1 MSAEPNKE
9 EQEQPKVPDVLP
21 VLPLRDIV
29 IFPFM
34 IVPLYVSR
42 DRSIRAVDQAL
53 AENRMILL
61 AAQKKQ
67 DEDDPG
73 PEDIYPVGTA
83 ALIMRMLKLPDGRI
97 RVLVQGLSRARITTF
112 DDGLP
117 HLQAHVETVVE
128 SDPSKSSLE
137 VEAMMRNVKA
147 ALEKSQNLGK
157 PISPEVIVI
166 ANNMEE
172 PGRLADLTASNL
184 DLKVEGAQAILE
196 AIDPVERLRRVHELM
211 TKELEVLTMQQEISS
226 QAKGEMDRSQRE
238 FFLRQQLKAI
248 QSELGE
254 GNELGEEIAQ
264 LKEKAQKAKMPKPVM
279 EEVERQLKKL
289 ERMHPDAAETATL
302 RNWLD
307 WMVTLPWGKATK
319 DSLDLIEAQR
329 ILDEDHYGLEKIK
342 ERIVE
347 YLAVRKLK
355 EKTKGPLLCFV
366 GPPGVGKTSLGR
378 SIARALG
385 RKFVRLSL
393 GGVKD
398 EAEIRGHRRTYVGSM
413 PGRIIQGIH
422 QAGANNPVF
431 MMDEVDK
438 IGADFRG
445 DPSSALLE
453 VLDPEQ
459 NNAFRDHYLGV
470 PFDLSNTMF
479 ICTAN
484 LTDTIQPAFLDRME
498 VIRLSGYT
506 EDEKLEIAKRHL
518 IPKQLE
524 EHGLTPEHLLFT
536 DVALKAIINTYT
548 REAGLRSFEREIA
561 AICRKVAR
569 KVAEGQ
575 TGAVRVT
582 PGSLNRF
589 LGAAKTLPE
598 ERLKKD
604 TVGIATGLAW
614 TATGGDV
621 LFVEASIMKGKGR
634 LTLTGQLGDV
644 MKESAQ
650 AALSWARS
658 HARAHGIRDEV
669 FAQNDLHVHVPEGA
683 IPKDGP
689 SAGITMATAI
699 LSALTMRP
707 VRSGLAMTGE
717 ITLRGQVLPIGGLKE
732 KILAARRAHIDT
744 IVFPK
749 LNKKDLDEVPV
760 HLRRGMSFHMVD
772 NVDEVLAL
780 ALIPPPTPKVPAGA
794 KTPPR
799 PFPGRPRRPSRSEL
813 DRRFR
818 ADSRLSERRSGRA
831 VSASTSKPRPGN
843 IRARPGH
850 GCHRC
855 GPRRRAGG
863 SDPRARPAA
872 RTIPRIRSPRQSR
885 RRGS

>member
-1 MSAEPNKE
+1 MSEETKDEP
-9 EQEQPKVPDVLP
+9 EQPKVPDVLP

-73 PEDIYPVGTA
+73 AEDIYPVGTA

-97 RVLVQGLSRARITTF
+97 RVLVQGLSRARIVSF

-117 HLQAHVETVVE
+117 HLQAHVETVAEPE
-128 SDPSKSSLE
+128 SSRSSLE

-196 AIDPVERLRRVHELM
+196 ALDPVERLRRVHELM

-264 LKEKAQKAKMPKPVM
+264 LREKAVKAKMPKPVM

-307 WMVTLPWGKATK
+307 WMVTLPWGKASK
-319 DSLDLIEAQR
+319 DSLDLVEAQR
-329 ILDEDHYGLEKIK
+329 ILDEDHYGLEKVK

-518 IPKQLE
+518 VPKQLE
-524 EHGLTPEHLLFT
+524 EHGLTPENLLFT
-536 DVALKAIINTYT
+536 DPALKAIINSYT

-561 AICRKVAR
+561 QVSRKVAR
-569 KVAEGQ
+569 RVAEGQ
-575 TGAVRVT
+575 TGSVRIV
-582 PGSLNRF
+582 PGSLKKF

-621 LFVEASIMKGKGR
+621 LFIEASIMKGKGR

-658 HARAHGIRDEV
+658 HARAHGIKDEV
-669 FAQNDLHVHVPEGA
+669 FATNDLHVHVPEGA

-699 LSALTMRP
+699 LSALTGQA
-707 VRSGLAMTGE
+707 VRAGLAMTGE

-744 IVFPK
+744 IVCPK
-749 LNKKDLDEVPV
+749 LNKKDLDEVAP
-760 HLRRGMSFHMVD
+760 HLRRGMNFHLVD
-772 NVDEVLAL
+772 DVEEVLTL
-780 ALIPPPTPKVPAGA
+780 ALVPPPAPKLAAGT
-794 KTPPR
+794 KSPPR
-799 PFPGRPRRPSRSEL
+799 PFPGRPRRP
-813 DRRFR
+813 
-818 ADSRLSERRSGRA
+818 
-831 VSASTSKPRPGN
+831 VTV
-843 IRARPGH
+843 
-850 GCHRC
+850 
-855 GPRRRAGG
+855 
-863 SDPRARPAA
+863 
-872 RTIPRIRSPRQSR
+872 
-885 RRGS
+885 

>member
-1 MSAEPNKE
+1 MTEEIKKE
-9 EQEQPKVPDVLP
+9 EETPKIPDVLP

-42 DRSIRAVDQAL
+42 DRSIKAVDHAL
-53 AENRMILL
+53 GENRMILL

-67 DEDDPG
+67 EEEDPG
-73 PEDIYPVGTA
+73 PEDIYPVGTV

-97 RVLVQGLSRARITTF
+97 RVLVQGIGRARIVSYEE
-112 DDGLP
+112 GLP
-117 HLQAHVETVVE
+117 HLQARVETITEPEVKE
-128 SDPSKSSLE
+128 KGSLE
-137 VEAMMRNVKA
+137 LEALMRNVKA
-147 ALEKSQNLGK
+147 ALEKSTNLGK
-157 PISPEVIVI
+157 PISAEVIVI
-166 ANNMEE
+166 ATNMDE

-184 DLKVEGAQAILE
+184 DLKVEGAQEILE
-196 AIDPVERLRRVHELM
+196 AIEPVDRLRRVHELM
-211 TKELEVLTMQQEISS
+211 AKELEVLTMQQEISS

-238 FFLRQQLKAI
+238 FFLRQQMKAI

-254 GNELGEEIAQ
+254 GNELGEEIAG
-264 LKEKAQKAKMPKPVM
+264 LRDKAAKAKMPKPVM

-289 ERMHPDAAETATL
+289 ERMHPDSAETATL

-319 DSLDLIEAQR
+319 DNLDLKEAQK

-355 EKTKGPLLCFV
+355 EKMKGPLLCFV

-422 QAGANNPVF
+422 QAAANNPVF

-459 NNAFRDHYLGV
+459 NNSFRDHYLGV
-470 PFDLSNTMF
+470 PFDLSNVMF

-498 VIRLSGYT
+498 VLRLSGYT
-506 EDEKLEIAKRHL
+506 EDEKLEIAKRH
-518 IPKQLE
+518 IVPKQVE
-524 EHGLTPEHLLFT
+524 EHGLTPAQLVYT
-536 DVALKAIINTYT
+536 DRALRSMINSYT
-548 REAGLRSFEREIA
+548 REAGLRNLEREVA
-561 AICRKVAR
+561 AIARKVAR
-569 KVAEGQ
+569 KVAEGE
-575 TGAVRVT
+575 TSPVRIT
-582 PGSLNRF
+582 PSSVHRY
-589 LGAAKTLPE
+589 LGAPKILPE

-604 TVGIATGLAW
+604 EMGIATGLAW

-621 LFVEASIMKGKGR
+621 LFVEATAMRGKGR
-634 LTLTGQLGDV
+634 LTLTGQLGEV

-650 AALSWARS
+650 AALSFARS
-658 HARAHGIRDEV
+658 RARIYGIREDF
-669 FAQNDLHVHVPEGA
+669 FATHDLHVHVPEGA

-689 SAGITMATAI
+689 SAGVTMATALI
-699 LSALTMRP
+699 SIFTGRP
-707 VRSGLAMTGE
+707 VRRSVAMTGE
-717 ITLRGQVLPIGGLKE
+717 ITLRGNVLPIGGLKE
-732 KILAARRAHIDT
+732 KILAARRAGIET
-744 IVFPK
+744 IVCPK
-749 LNKKDLDEVPV
+749 LNQKELDEVPAPLKRSMQF
-760 HLRRGMSFHMVD
+760 HLVD
-772 NVDEVLAL
+772 EVDEVLKF
-780 ALIPPPTPKVPAGA
+780 ALIPPLEPRPAPGA
-794 KTPPR
+794 GPKTPPK
-799 PFPGRPRRPSRSEL
+799 PFPARPR
-813 DRRFR
+813 
-818 ADSRLSERRSGRA
+818 
-831 VSASTSKPRPGN
+831 SKPV
-843 IRARPGH
+843 
-850 GCHRC
+850 
-855 GPRRRAGG
+855 
-863 SDPRARPAA
+863 
-872 RTIPRIRSPRQSR
+872 TV
-885 RRGS
+885 

>member
-1 MSAEPNKE
+1 VSEEPKKDE
-9 EQEQPKVPDVLP
+9 EPPKIPDTLP

-42 DRSIRAVDQAL
+42 DRSIKAVDQAL
-53 AENRMILL
+53 ADNRMILL
-61 AAQKKQ
+61 AAQKRQ
-67 DEDDPG
+67 DDEDPG
-73 PEDIYPVGTA
+73 HDDIYPVGTV

-97 RVLVQGLSRARITTF
+97 RVLVQGIGRARITGF
-112 DDGLP
+112 EDGHP
-117 HLQAHVETVVE
+117 HLQARVEQVMEGEVKE
-128 SDPSKSSLE
+128 KNLE
-137 VEAMMRNVKA
+137 VEALMRNVKA
-147 ALEKSQNLGK
+147 ALEKSANLGK

-166 ANNMEE
+166 ATNMEE

-184 DLKVEGAQAILE
+184 DLKVEGAQEILE
-196 AIDPVERLRRVHELM
+196 AVDPLERLRRVHELM
-211 TKELEVLTMQQEISS
+211 AKELEVLAMQQEIST

-254 GNELGEEIAQ
+254 GNELGEEIAA
-264 LKEKAQKAKMPKPVM
+264 LKEKAQKAKIPKPVM

-289 ERMHPDAAETATL
+289 ERMHPDSAETATL

-319 DSLDLIEAQR
+319 DNLDLIEAQR

-342 ERIVE
+342 ERILE

-355 EKTKGPLLCFV
+355 EKMKGPLLCFV

-422 QAGANNPVF
+422 QAGSNNPVF

-438 IGADFRG
+438 IGADYRG

-459 NNAFRDHYLGV
+459 NNSFRDHYLSV
-470 PFDLSNTMF
+470 PFDLSSVMF

-506 EDEKLEIAKRHL
+506 EEEKIEIAKRH
-518 IPKQLE
+518 IVPKQLE
-524 EHGLTPEHLLFT
+524 EHGLTAENLAVP
-536 DVALKAIINTYT
+536 DKALRAMISGYT
-548 REAGLRSFEREIA
+548 REAGLRNLEREIA
-561 AICRKVAR
+561 SVSRKVAR
-569 KVAEGQ
+569 KVAEGH
-575 TGAVRVT
+575 TEPVKVSPST
-582 PGSLNRF
+582 LHKY
-589 LGAAKTLPE
+589 LGAPKILPDE
-598 ERLKKD
+598 ILKQD
-604 TVGIATGLAW
+604 AVGIAMGLAW

-621 LFVEASIMKGKGR
+621 MFIEATAMKGKGR
-634 LTLTGQLGDV
+634 LMLTGSLGDV

-650 AALSWARS
+650 AALSYARTRARQFGIKDEYFAS
-658 HARAHGIRDEV
+658 H
-669 FAQNDLHVHVPEGA
+669 DLHVHVPEGA

-699 LSALTMRP
+699 LSVLTNRP
-707 VRSGLAMTGE
+707 IKRALAMTGE
-717 ITLRGQVLPIGGLKE
+717 ITLRGNVLPIGGLKE
-732 KILAARRAHIDT
+732 KILAARRAGIT
-744 IVFPK
+744 TVICPK
-749 LNKKDLDEVPV
+749 LNRKELDEIPAT
-760 HLRRGMSFHMVD
+760 LRRGVEVHLVD
-772 NVDEVLAL
+772 SVEEVLKL
-780 ALIPPPTPKVPAGA
+780 ALVPGLETRPT
-794 KTPPR
+794 
-799 PFPGRPRRPSRSEL
+799 
-813 DRRFR
+813 
-818 ADSRLSERRSGRA
+818 
-831 VSASTSKPRPGN
+831 
-843 IRARPGH
+843 
-850 GCHRC
+850 GCHR
-855 GPRRRAGG
+855 PVTKPLPTK
-863 SDPRARPAA
+863 S
-872 RTIPRIRSPRQSR
+872 RTKTIVV
-885 RRGS
+885 

>member
-1 MSAEPNKE
+1 MTE
-9 EQEQPKVPDVLP
+9 ERRDDEQPKIPDVLP

-42 DRSIRAVDQAL
+42 ERSIKAVDQAL

-61 AAQKKQ
+61 AAQKRQ
-67 DEDDPG
+67 DEDEPG
-73 PEDIYPVGTA
+73 PDDVFGVGTV

-97 RVLVQGLSRARITTF
+97 RVLVQGLSRARIASF
-112 DDGLP
+112 DEGLP
-117 HLQAHVETVVE
+117 HMQARIEVVSEPDGVE
-128 SDPSKSSLE
+128 KGSLE
-137 VEAMMRNVKA
+137 IEALMRNVKA

-196 AIDPVERLRRVHELM
+196 ALDPLERLRRVHELM

-238 FFLRQQLKAI
+238 YFLRQQLKAI
-248 QSELGE
+248 QAELGE
-254 GNELGEEIAQ
+254 GNELGEEVAQ
-264 LKEKAQKAKMPKPVM
+264 LRDKAGKARMPKPVM

-307 WMVTLPWGKATK
+307 WMVTLPWGKSAK
-319 DSLDLIEAQR
+319 DSLDLKEAQR
-329 ILDEDHYGLEKIK
+329 ILDEDHYGLEKLK

-355 EKTKGPLLCFV
+355 DKTKGPLLCFV

-431 MMDEVDK
+431 MLDEVDK

-459 NNAFRDHYLGV
+459 NNTFRDHYLGV
-470 PFDLSNTMF
+470 PFDLSNVMF

-498 VIRLSGYT
+498 VLRLSGYT
-506 EDEKLEIAKRHL
+506 GDEKLEIAKRHL
-518 IPKQLE
+518 VPKQLD
-524 EHGLTPEHLLFT
+524 EHGLTPEHLVFT
-536 DVALKAIINTYT
+536 DPALRTVVETYT
-548 REAGLRSFEREIA
+548 REAGLRNFEREVA
-561 AICRKVAR
+561 TVTRKVAR
-569 KVAEGQ
+569 RVAEGE
-575 TGAVRVT
+575 TGTVRVT
-582 PGSLNRF
+582 PGSLQKF
-589 LGAAKTLPE
+589 LGAPKTLPE

-604 TVGIATGLAW
+604 EAGIATGLAW

-621 LFVEASIMKGKGR
+621 LFVEATVMKGKGR
-634 LTLTGQLGDV
+634 LTLTGHLGDV

-650 AALSWARS
+650 AALSWTRA
-658 HARAHGIRDEV
+658 HARTLGLREEV
-669 FAQNDLHVHVPEGA
+669 FGLHDVHVHVPEGS

-689 SAGITMATAI
+689 SAGVTMATA
-699 LSALTMRP
+699 LVSAFTGRP
-707 VRSGLAMTGE
+707 VKASIAMTGE
-717 ITLRGQVLPIGGLKE
+717 ITLRGHVLPIGGLKE
-732 KILAARRAHIDT
+732 KILAARRAGIDT
-744 IVFPK
+744 ILCPK
-749 LNKKDLDEVPV
+749 LNKKELDEVPA
-760 HLRRGMSFHMVD
+760 HLRRGLTVHLVET
-772 NVDEVLAL
+772 VDEVLSL
-780 ALIPPPTPKVPAGA
+780 ALLPPPEANPQPGT

-799 PFPGRPRRPSRSEL
+799 PFPSRPRRP
-813 DRRFR
+813 
-818 ADSRLSERRSGRA
+818 
-831 VSASTSKPRPGN
+831 VTV
-843 IRARPGH
+843 
-850 GCHRC
+850 
-855 GPRRRAGG
+855 
-863 SDPRARPAA
+863 
-872 RTIPRIRSPRQSR
+872 
-885 RRGS
+885 

>member
-1 MSAEPNKE
+1 MNE
-9 EQEQPKVPDVLP
+9 ERKDEEQPKIPDVLP

-42 DRSIRAVDQAL
+42 ERSIKAVDQ
-53 AENRMILL
+53 NRMILL

-73 PEDIYPVGTA
+73 AGDVFPVGTV

-97 RVLVQGLSRARITTF
+97 RVLVQGLSRARIVSF
-112 DDGLP
+112 DEGLP
-117 HLQAHVETVVE
+117 HMQARIEVVSEPETE
-128 SDPSKSSLE
+128 ARGSLE
-137 VEAMMRNVKA
+137 VEALMRNVKA

-184 DLKVEGAQAILE
+184 DLKVEGAQAIQE
-196 AIDPVERLRRVHELM
+196 ALDPVERLRRVHELM
-211 TKELEVLTMQQEISS
+211 AKELEVLAMQQEIST

-254 GNELGEEIAQ
+254 GNELAEEITT
-264 LKEKAQKAKMPKPVM
+264 LREKAHKVKMPKPVM

-289 ERMHPDAAETATL
+289 ERMHPDSAETATL

-307 WMVTLPWGKATK
+307 WMVTLPWGKSTK
-319 DSLDLIEAQR
+319 DSLDLKEAQK
-329 ILDEDHYGLEKIK
+329 ILDDDHYGLEKVK

-355 EKTKGPLLCFV
+355 EKAKGPLLCFV
-366 GPPGVGKTSLGR
+366 GPPGVGKTSLGK

-413 PGRIIQGIH
+413 PGRIVQGIH

-459 NNAFRDHYLGV
+459 NYTFRDHYLGV
-470 PFDLSNTMF
+470 PFDLSNVMF

-484 LTDTIQPAFLDRME
+484 LTDPIQPAFLDRME

-518 IPKQLE
+518 VPKQLD
-524 EHGLTPEHLLFT
+524 EHGLTPENLVFT
-536 DVALKAIINTYT
+536 
-548 REAGLRSFEREIA
+548 
-561 AICRKVAR
+561 
-569 KVAEGQ
+569 
-575 TGAVRVT
+575 
-582 PGSLNRF
+582 
-589 LGAAKTLPE
+589 
-598 ERLKKD
+598 
-604 TVGIATGLAW
+604 
-614 TATGGDV
+614 
-621 LFVEASIMKGKGR
+621 
-634 LTLTGQLGDV
+634 
-644 MKESAQ
+644 
-650 AALSWARS
+650 
-658 HARAHGIRDEV
+658 
-669 FAQNDLHVHVPEGA
+669 
-683 IPKDGP
+683 
-689 SAGITMATAI
+689 
-699 LSALTMRP
+699 
-707 VRSGLAMTGE
+707 
-717 ITLRGQVLPIGGLKE
+717 
-732 KILAARRAHIDT
+732 
-744 IVFPK
+744 
-749 LNKKDLDEVPV
+749 
-760 HLRRGMSFHMVD
+760 
-772 NVDEVLAL
+772 
-780 ALIPPPTPKVPAGA
+780 
-794 KTPPR
+794 
-799 PFPGRPRRPSRSEL
+799 
-813 DRRFR
+813 
-818 ADSRLSERRSGRA
+818 
-831 VSASTSKPRPGN
+831 
-843 IRARPGH
+843 
-850 GCHRC
+850 
-855 GPRRRAGG
+855 
-863 SDPRARPAA
+863 
-872 RTIPRIRSPRQSR
+872 
-885 RRGS
+885 

>member
-1 MSAEPNKE
+1 MSE
-9 EQEQPKVPDVLP
+9 ETKDEDQQPRVPDVLP

-73 PEDIYPVGTA
+73 AEDIYPVGTA

-97 RVLVQGLSRARITTF
+97 RVLVQGLSRARIVSF
-112 DDGLP
+112 DEGLP
-117 HLQAHVETVVE
+117 HLQAHVETVAEPE
-128 SDPSKSSLE
+128 STRGSLE

-196 AIDPVERLRRVHELM
+196 ALDPVERLRRVHELM

-264 LKEKAQKAKMPKPVM
+264 LREKATKAKMPKPVM

-307 WMVTLPWGKATK
+307 WMVTLPWGKVSK
-319 DSLDLIEAQR
+319 DSLDLVEAQR
-329 ILDEDHYGLEKIK
+329 ILDEDHYGLEKVK

-355 EKTKGPLLCFV
+355 EKAKGPLLCFV

-470 PFDLSNTMF
+470 PFDLSNVMF

-498 VIRLSGYT
+498 LIRLSGYT

-518 IPKQLE
+518 VPKQLE
-524 EHGLTPEHLLFT
+524 EHGLSPENLVFT
-536 DVALKAIINTYT
+536 DPALKAIVNNYT
-548 REAGLRSFEREIA
+548 REAGLRNFEREIA
-561 AICRKVAR
+561 QVSRKVAR

-575 TGAVRVT
+575 AETVRVT
-582 PGSLNRF
+582 PGLLGKF

-604 TVGIATGLAW
+604 AVGIATGLAW

-658 HARAHGIRDEV
+658 HARAHGIKDEV
-669 FAQNDLHVHVPEGA
+669 FALNDLHVHVPEGA

-699 LSALTMRP
+699 LSALTGRA
-707 VRSGLAMTGE
+707 VRAGLAMTGE

-732 KILAARRAHIDT
+732 KILAARRARIET
-744 IVFPK
+744 IVCPK

-760 HLRRGMSFHMVD
+760 HLRRGMSFHLVD
-772 NVDEVLAL
+772 DVEEVLAL
-780 ALIPPPTPKVPAGA
+780 ALVPPPAPKLAAGM

-799 PFPGRPRRPSRSEL
+799 PFPGRPRRP
-813 DRRFR
+813 
-818 ADSRLSERRSGRA
+818 
-831 VSASTSKPRPGN
+831 VTV
-843 IRARPGH
+843 
-850 GCHRC
+850 
-855 GPRRRAGG
+855 
-863 SDPRARPAA
+863 
-872 RTIPRIRSPRQSR
+872 
-885 RRGS
+885 

>member
-1 MSAEPNKE
+1 MTE
-9 EQEQPKVPDVLP
+9 ELRKDDAPVKIPDSLP

-42 DRSIRAVDQAL
+42 ERSIKAVDQAL
-53 AENRMILL
+53 ADNRMILL
-61 AAQKKQ
+61 AAQKRQ
-67 DEDDPG
+67 DDEDPTGD
-73 PEDIYPVGTA
+73 DIYPVGTVS
-83 ALIMRMLKLPDGRI
+83 LIMRMLKLPDGRI
-97 RVLVQGLSRARITTF
+97 RVLVQGIGRARITGF
-112 DDGLP
+112 DEGHP
-117 HLQAHVETVVE
+117 HLHARVEPVTEGEVKE
-128 SDPSKSSLE
+128 KNLE
-137 VEAMMRNVKA
+137 VEALMRNVKA
-147 ALEKSQNLGK
+147 ALEKSANLGK

-166 ANNMEE
+166 ATNMEE
-172 PGRLADLTASNL
+172 PGRLADLAASNL

-238 FFLRQQLKAI
+238 YFLRQQLKAI

-254 GNELGEEIAQ
+254 GNELGEEVAQ
-264 LKEKAQKAKMPKPVM
+264 LKDKAAKARMPKPVM

-307 WMVTLPWGKATK
+307 WMVTLPWGKSTK
-319 DSLDLIEAQR
+319 DSLDLKEAQR
-329 ILDEDHYGLEKIK
+329 ILDEDHYGLEKVK

-366 GPPGVGKTSLGR
+366 GPPGVGKTSLGK

-470 PFDLSNTMF
+470 PFDLSNVML
-479 ICTAN
+479 ICTGN

-506 EDEKLEIAKRHL
+506 EDEKVEIAKRHI
-518 IPKQLE
+518 IPKQPG
-524 EHGLTPEHLLFT
+524 EHGLTPEHLVFT
-536 DVALKAIINTYT
+536 DPALKAIINSYT

-561 AICRKVAR
+561 QVSRKVAR
-569 KVAEGQ
+569 RVAEG
-575 TGAVRVT
+575 
-582 PGSLNRF
+582 
-589 LGAAKTLPE
+589 
-598 ERLKKD
+598 
-604 TVGIATGLAW
+604 
-614 TATGGDV
+614 
-621 LFVEASIMKGKGR
+621 
-634 LTLTGQLGDV
+634 
-644 MKESAQ
+644 
-650 AALSWARS
+650 RS
-658 HARAHGIRDEV
+658 
-669 FAQNDLHVHVPEGA
+669 
-683 IPKDGP
+683 
-689 SAGITMATAI
+689 
-699 LSALTMRP
+699 
-707 VRSGLAMTGE
+707 
-717 ITLRGQVLPIGGLKE
+717 
-732 KILAARRAHIDT
+732 
-744 IVFPK
+744 
-749 LNKKDLDEVPV
+749 
-760 HLRRGMSFHMVD
+760 
-772 NVDEVLAL
+772 
-780 ALIPPPTPKVPAGA
+780 
-794 KTPPR
+794 
-799 PFPGRPRRPSRSEL
+799 
-813 DRRFR
+813 
-818 ADSRLSERRSGRA
+818 
-831 VSASTSKPRPGN
+831 
-843 IRARPGH
+843 
-850 GCHRC
+850 
-855 GPRRRAGG
+855 
-863 SDPRARPAA
+863 
-872 RTIPRIRSPRQSR
+872 
-885 RRGS
+885 

>member
-1 MSAEPNKE
+1 MTEEIKKE
-9 EQEQPKVPDVLP
+9 EETPKIPDVLP

-42 DRSIRAVDQAL
+42 DRSIKAVDHAL
-53 AENRMILL
+53 GENRMILL

-67 DEDDPG
+67 EEEDPG
-73 PEDIYPVGTA
+73 PEDIYPVGTV

-97 RVLVQGLSRARITTF
+97 RVLVQGIGRARIGSYEE
-112 DDGLP
+112 GLT
-117 HLQAHVETVVE
+117 HLQARIETITEPEVKE
-128 SDPSKSSLE
+128 KGSLE
-137 VEAMMRNVKA
+137 LEALMRNVKA
-147 ALEKSQNLGK
+147 ALEKSTNLGK
-157 PISPEVIVI
+157 PISAEVIVI
-166 ANNMEE
+166 ATNMDE

-184 DLKVEGAQAILE
+184 DLKVEGAQEILE
-196 AIDPVERLRRVHELM
+196 AIEPVERLRRVHELM
-211 TKELEVLTMQQEISS
+211 AKELEVLTMQQEISS

-238 FFLRQQLKAI
+238 FFLRQQMKAI

-254 GNELGEEIAQ
+254 GNELGEEITG
-264 LKEKAQKAKMPKPVM
+264 LRDKAQKAKMPKPVL

-289 ERMHPDAAETATL
+289 ERMHPDSAETATL

-319 DSLDLIEAQR
+319 DNLDLKEAQK

-355 EKTKGPLLCFV
+355 EKMKGPLLCFV

-459 NNAFRDHYLGV
+459 NYSFRDHYLGV
-470 PFDLSNTMF
+470 PFDLSNVMF

-484 LTDTIQPAFLDRME
+484 LMDTIQPAFLDRME
-498 VIRLSGYT
+498 VLRLSGYT
-506 EDEKLEIAKRHL
+506 EDEKLEIAKRH
-518 IPKQLE
+518 IVPKQIE
-524 EHGLTPEHLLFT
+524 EHGLTPAQLVFA
-536 DVALKAIINTYT
+536 DRALRSMINSYT
-548 REAGLRSFEREIA
+548 REAGLRNLEREVASIA
-561 AICRKVAR
+561 RKVAR
-569 KVAEGQ
+569 KVAEGDLS
-575 TGAVRVT
+575 AVRVT
-582 PGSLNRF
+582 SSAVHRY
-589 LGAAKTLPE
+589 LGAPKILPE

-604 TVGIATGLAW
+604 EVGIATGLAW

-621 LFVEASIMKGKGR
+621 LFVEATAMRGKGR
-634 LTLTGQLGDV
+634 LTLTGQLGEV

-650 AALSWARS
+650 AALSFARS
-658 HARAHGIRDEV
+658 RARIYGIRED
-669 FAQNDLHVHVPEGA
+669 FFGGHDLHVHVPEGA

-689 SAGITMATAI
+689 SAGITMATAM
-699 LSALTMRP
+699 LSIFTGRP
-707 VRSGLAMTGE
+707 VRRSVAMTGE
-717 ITLRGQVLPIGGLKE
+717 ITLRGNVLPIGGLKE
-732 KILAARRAHIDT
+732 KILAARRAGIET
-744 IVFPK
+744 IVCPK
-749 LNKKDLDEVPV
+749 LNQKELDEVPAMLKRSIQF
-760 HLRRGMSFHMVD
+760 HLVD
-772 NVDEVLAL
+772 EVDEVLKI
-780 ALIPPPTPKVPAGA
+780 ALIPPLEPRPVAGA
-794 KTPPR
+794 GPKSPPK
-799 PFPGRPRRPSRSEL
+799 PFPARPR
-813 DRRFR
+813 
-818 ADSRLSERRSGRA
+818 
-831 VSASTSKPRPGN
+831 SKPV
-843 IRARPGH
+843 
-850 GCHRC
+850 
-855 GPRRRAGG
+855 
-863 SDPRARPAA
+863 
-872 RTIPRIRSPRQSR
+872 TV
-885 RRGS
+885 